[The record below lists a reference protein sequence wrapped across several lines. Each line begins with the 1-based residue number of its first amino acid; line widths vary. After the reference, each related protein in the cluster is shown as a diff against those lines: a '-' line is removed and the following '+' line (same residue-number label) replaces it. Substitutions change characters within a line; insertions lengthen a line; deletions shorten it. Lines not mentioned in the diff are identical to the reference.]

1 MNQAPV
7 IETTAML
14 SFAETVVAAL
24 EDKLRVGDGE
34 NPAGTFTTDFENTLS
49 DIADLELMIASVP
62 SYNSRLDTVVTKFAR
77 LIGLNERL
85 DIINSDIE
93 VIITNTKENKVEIDA
108 ITAQLGSAP
117 FDGYM
122 DYWTET
128 KLAMDKVEMAP
139 DSIFY
144 TMVDPPVAF
153 DGSRATNTFTTFCL
167 PDGIEYEFFLTLKST
182 FSRLST
188 IARIELQEVNGI
200 NRTTRAA
207 SWARN
212 TEPKT
217 QEFTLYYRGKS
228 GKGTSFEIVYTKP
241 FASGDSV
248 SMPNAFSWG
257 YKVFPVAYAADIIV
271 RKPGSCE

>member
-1 MNQAPV
+1 
-7 IETTAML
+7 
-14 SFAETVVAAL
+14 
-24 EDKLRVGDGE
+24 
-34 NPAGTFTTDFENTLS
+34 
-49 DIADLELMIASVP
+49 
-62 SYNSRLDTVVTKFAR
+62 
-77 LIGLNERL
+77 
-85 DIINSDIE
+85 
-93 VIITNTKENKVEIDA
+93 
-108 ITAQLGSAP
+108 
-117 FDGYM
+117 
-122 DYWTET
+122 
-128 KLAMDKVEMAP
+128 MAP
-139 DSIFY
+139 DSVFY

-153 DGSRATNTFTTFCL
+153 DGSRPTNTFTTFCL

-200 NRTTRAA
+200 TRTTRAA

-217 QEFTLYYRGKS
+217 QEFTLYHRGKSGKSGKS

-257 YKVFPVAYAADIIV
+257 YKLFPVTYAADIIV
-271 RKPGSCE
+271 SKPGSCE